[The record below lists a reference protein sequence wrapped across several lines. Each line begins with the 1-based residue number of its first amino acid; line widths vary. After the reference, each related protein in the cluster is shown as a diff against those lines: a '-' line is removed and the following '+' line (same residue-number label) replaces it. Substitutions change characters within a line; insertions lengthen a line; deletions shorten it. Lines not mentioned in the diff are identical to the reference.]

1 MPAPNLPQLQYL
13 PVDDLHFDPRNPRLP
28 TSIDARDDVAVIR
41 WMLQDATIIELMG
54 SIGQNGYFPGEPL
67 LAVED
72 ESESGFIIVE
82 GNRRLTAT
90 KLLSNP
96 ELATVRMKA
105 VQNAASGALHKPV
118 ELPVLVYPS
127 RGEILNYLGYRHIT
141 GIKEWDPLPKARYLY
156 DLYQHS
162 DAASHEEKL
171 KALARTIG
179 SRSDYVERLLNGLT
193 VFNEILEHSFFGIE
207 GMNEGLIKFSVL
219 TTALNYQN
227 IATFLGIEGSGP
239 VDANDINVDHLKE
252 LTAWMFEKVEQ
263 GATRLGESRNLR
275 ELSAVVASPLA
286 LQAFRERTSLEDAY
300 KMTSGPDNAYRS
312 AVAEARKRLDFAW
325 NNMLDP
331 DSVLESDRQVMAEIQ
346 RTARNIGVVLR
357 GENSDEAGP
366 R

>member
-1 MPAPNLPQLQYL
+1 MPAPRLPQLQYL
-13 PVDDLHFDPRNPRLP
+13 PVDDLHFDPENPRLP
-28 TSIDARDDVAVIR
+28 SSIDAGDDIAVIR

-72 ESESGFIIVE
+72 ESIHGYIVVE

-90 KLLSNP
+90 KLLHSP
-96 ELATVRMKA
+96 EIATVRMKA
-105 VQNAASGALHKPV
+105 VENAAGQALYRPD
-118 ELPVLVYPS
+118 ELPVLLYPS

-156 DLYQHS
+156 DLYRHS
-162 DAASHEEKL
+162 DASSHEDKL
-171 KALARTIG
+171 KAVAKTIG

-207 GMNEGLIKFSVL
+207 GMSESSIKFSVL

-227 IATFLGIEGSGP
+227 IASFVGVEGSGP
-239 VDANDINVDHLKE
+239 VDADDIDVDHLKE
-252 LTAWMFEKVEQ
+252 LTEWMFEKVEQ
-263 GATRLGESRNLR
+263 GTTRLGESRNLR
-275 ELSAVVASPLA
+275 QLSAVVVSPLA
-286 LQAFRERTSLEDAY
+286 LQAFREKTSLDDAY

-325 NNMLDP
+325 NNMPDP
-331 DSVLESDRQVMAEIQ
+331 ASVLESDRQVMAEIQ